1 MYKAFSENSFIYQYY
16 IYCIVL
22 PMQYYIDKCNA
33 RVNTKW
39 QYVISYI
46 VYTSVILKPVVIY
59 DNFFMKNQFNKQGFT
74 TLRNHVAV
82 LR

>member
-1 MYKAFSENSFIYQYY
+1 MPEYSI
-16 IYCIVL
+16 
-22 PMQYYIDKCNA
+22 
-33 RVNTKW
+33 TT
-39 QYVISYI
+39 YVISYI

-59 DNFFMKNQFNKQGFT
+59 DNFFLKNQFNKQGFT